1 MNSPRA
7 FAVSVACSRVVPGWG
22 VGRCLQSP
30 PTPSVVSRCRRIGC
44 SALCIATG
52 MPPDGDRL
60 GRLAYVG
67 SGVSWKPIAAA
78 FRFSALSILAS
89 TLAWYSSI
97 DCVTYSWPYLSIL

>member
-1 MNSPRA
+1 MPII
-7 FAVSVACSRVVPGWG
+7 
-22 VGRCLQSP
+22 P
-30 PTPSVVSRCRRIGC
+30 PTPGVVNRCREIGF

-60 GRLAYVG
+60 GRLAYGVG

-78 FRFSALSILAS
+78 FRFSALSRLAS

-97 DCVTYSWPYLSIL
+97 PCVTYS